1 MHEKLV
7 FCTKIWKGFLPR
19 RCSLPRPPPW
29 CQQKRSPPPPP
40 TVCILQ
46 SYILGAR
53 IDVNFNYMHPMPVPK
68 IQKSSLSWEGIPP
81 PTPSPWCPIHYLTT
95 EKKTVSPNPLYWNFY
110 TFSAI
115 IDVNLN
121 FMMHK
126 NLNLVLTFPKSPHPP
141 PWCPLSN
148 TLLNNRNGS
157 PSLYRNH
164 KHWELVLMLIKTLQA
179 TKNLVLVPQNPKRP
193 HTLPY
198 VSNTLYLTYRTVPPP
213 PLYCNH
219 YILQ

>member
-1 MHEKLV
+1 MCFVPKFGKGPYHGDAPSHALPLGVNRNDPLPLLPPFVYCNRIYWELDLMLILTIIMHRK
-7 FCTKIWKGFLPR
+7 
-19 RCSLPRPPPW
+19 
-29 CQQKRSPPPPP
+29 
-40 TVCILQ
+40 
-46 SYILGAR
+46 
-53 IDVNFNYMHPMPVPK
+53 PVPK
-68 IQKSSLSWEGIPP
+68 IQKSSPSWEGD
-81 PTPSPWCPIHYLTT
+81 TPSYTLPLMSNTLLNNR
-95 EKKTVSPNPLYWNFY
+95 KTVSPTPLYWNCY

-126 NLNLVLTFPKSPHPP
+126 NLNLVLRFPKSPHPP

-157 PSLYRNH
+157 PSLYCNH

-179 TKNLVLVPQNPKRP
+179 TKNLALVPQNPKTSP
-193 HTLPY
+193 HPPLCVKYIILNIQNST
-198 VSNTLYLTYRTVPPP
+198 PP